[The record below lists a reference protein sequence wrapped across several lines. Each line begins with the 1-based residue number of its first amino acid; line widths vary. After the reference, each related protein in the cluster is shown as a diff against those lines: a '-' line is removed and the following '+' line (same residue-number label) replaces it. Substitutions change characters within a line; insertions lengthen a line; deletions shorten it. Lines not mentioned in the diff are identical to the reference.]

1 MRERVGSPPKGT
13 SSGRVATKRARV
25 QVFDLTR
32 VEKSCSSAN
41 SIKSDNFNKLLA
53 LGPGVQRE
61 ELQKFRD
68 AGVRHDVVDYVVMVL
83 QGGRNVGKSPS

>member
-1 MRERVGSPPKGT
+1 MRERVGSPRKGT